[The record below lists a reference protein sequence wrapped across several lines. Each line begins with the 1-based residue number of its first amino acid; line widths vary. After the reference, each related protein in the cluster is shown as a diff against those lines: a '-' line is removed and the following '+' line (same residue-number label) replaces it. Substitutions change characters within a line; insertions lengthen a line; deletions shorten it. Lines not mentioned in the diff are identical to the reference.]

1 MKTLTIKDETWL
13 ILRAER
19 ERLVQERKEHIDFND
34 TIRILAGGKE

>member
-34 TIRILAGGKE
+34 TIRILAGVRE